1 MYGVNIGVEFAIE
14 SLDDINYRHAFGC
27 DAYAIF
33 ESSRCMVF
41 QHGCVCFPTPGS
53 LKRVVKVEDAIAVS
67 IKQWRELPR
76 KYFLSAWV
84 KTGYFTMETLMAET
98 NLTAEELET
107 DPCHR

>member
-1 MYGVNIGVEFAIE
+1 MTLIIAMHLDVMRMP
-14 SLDDINYRHAFGC
+14 SLSLRDVWSFSMVAF
-27 DAYAIF
+27 
-33 ESSRCMVF
+33 V
-41 QHGCVCFPTPGS
+41 FPTPGS